1 MELICDWVSTAS
13 NVVDCR
19 VVALFRF
26 SPFGAIKHHP
36 QCQVVAEFLKTMLHT
51 RGDEQHVAT
60 GETMPIRTV
69 YKPAFPRHDHIDL
82 IPSVGSLVV
91 HTARRVESQRHGTM
105 SQENVVLVVVG
116 AGHAREPPGES
127 GVETLGHM
135 AFTLEYQKLE
145 LVP

>member
-1 MELICDWVSTAS
+1 MELICDWASTAS
-13 NVVDCR
+13 NVVDR
-19 VVALFRF
+19 RLVALFRF

-36 QCQVVAEFLKTMLHT
+36 QRQVVADLHKTMLPPCRSET
-51 RGDEQHVAT
+51 HVAT
-60 GETMPIRTV
+60 GETMSIRTV
-69 YKPAFPRHDHIDL
+69 YKPAFPRHDHIYL

-116 AGHAREPPGES
+116 AGHAREPLGES

-135 AFTLEYQKLE
+135 AFRLE
-145 LVP
+145 